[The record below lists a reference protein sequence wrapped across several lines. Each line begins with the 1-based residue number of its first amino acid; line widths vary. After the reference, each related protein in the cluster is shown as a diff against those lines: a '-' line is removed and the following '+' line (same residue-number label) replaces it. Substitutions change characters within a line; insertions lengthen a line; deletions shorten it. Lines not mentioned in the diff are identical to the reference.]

1 MNPSLF
7 EFILNASIQNELQ
20 SQAEEQLPFEERA
33 KKYAKS
39 VAEITPFVGDA
50 ITAKEAYDY
59 FENNQ
64 PLMGS
69 LMAGAAVVPFAPQI
83 VKGVAKKGKAFLESP
98 VMEGPRNVLNQ
109 TASNM
114 PTTIKGFY
122 EGNPIGSFARDFTNE
137 IAGAIDT
144 RLSATSRAF
153 QDVWGISERKVQDI
167 LGKGSAPAVRVLEK
181 ARLEADRLREAGLR
195 AEADEVME
203 QGKKDAVKTGED
215 SAFTAMSIEAQQ
227 GKTIIPVEERG
238 AFANS
243 VYGTEYTARAIP
255 QDDVVKLGDEIG
267 NGNRIAGDLIPEIV
281 TKRMV
286 KHLVKGPHVN
296 SNSSD
301 IYEYQVKGLDTSRTS
316 GIKESEGFRHGSM
329 LVRAFNKGDSEN
341 TITVFDSYIK
351 ALRGKKGG
359 TDLSPEESIEF
370 LQLAATLNKRNVDK
384 INKAMFKPSNM
395 SDRQMLDSLAK
406 ARYYQRTGKNLTEKQ
421 NNLVKVFET
430 LVRGGQINLN
440 KITDEAGNQVGNLDF
455 NKIKKP
461 QGNVATS
468 SYFLSQQKELGGVN
482 QAMVMD
488 IKNKTNYT
496 MISDGHD
503 IFGEAPLGGHHLI
516 TAQPITKRKWGET
529 GFKTQHTT
537 TSTKEKIQEAVA
549 DTAKRLNVEL
559 PDKLRTGN
567 YKDLNTYRRAAKA
580 WTDDLLQK
588 KRGVT
593 VGQQHMD
600 AASQSARKL
609 RVAEN
614 AVGTTATVG
623 ATGMLLNQMSRDDE

>member
-7 EFILNASIQNELQ
+7 QFILNASIQNELQ
-20 SQAEEQLPFEERA
+20 NQAEAKLPFEERA
-33 KKYAKS
+33 KNFAKTT
-39 VAEITPFVGDA
+39 AELTPILGDA

-64 PLMGS
+64 PVMGS
-69 LMAGAAVVPFAPQI
+69 LMAGAAVLPFAPQI
-83 VKGVAKKGKAFLESP
+83 VKGVARKGKQFLESP
-98 VMEGPRNVLNQ
+98 VMETPRNVLNQ

-153 QDVWGISERKVQDI
+153 QDVWGISERKVQDV
-167 LGKGSAPAVRVLEK
+167 LGKGSAPAVRTLDDAKRK
-181 ARLEADRLREAGLR
+181 ADILRESGLTKEADA
-195 AEADEVME
+195 VME
-203 QGKKDAVKTGED
+203 QGRKNATKTGED
-215 SAFTAMSIEAQQ
+215 SAFTAMSIEGQQ

-255 QDDVVKLGDEIG
+255 QDDVAKLSDEIG
-267 NGNRIAGDLIPEIV
+267 NGNRLEGDDIPDNV
-281 TKRMV
+281 TNRMV
-286 KHLVKGPHVN
+286 NHLVKGPHVD
-296 SNSSD
+296 SKSSD
-301 IYEYQVKGLDTSRTS
+301 IYEYQVKGLDASRTA
-316 GIKESEGFRHGSM
+316 GIKESEGFRNGSM
-329 LVRAFNKGDSEN
+329 LVRAFNKGDSDN

-359 TDLSPEESIEF
+359 TDLTPEESIEF
-370 LQLAATLNKRNVDK
+370 LQLAATLNKRNVDQ
-384 INKAMFKPSNM
+384 INRAMFGASQM
-395 SDRQMLDSLAK
+395 TDRQMLDSLAK
-406 ARYYQRTGKNLTEKQ
+406 ARYYQREGKNLTAKQ
-421 NNLVKVFET
+421 NNLVKVFED
-430 LVRGGQINLN
+430 LVRGGQIQLN
-440 KITDEAGNQVGNLDF
+440 RITDEAGNQVGNLDF
-455 NKIKKP
+455 SKIKKP
-461 QGNVATS
+461 EGNVATS

-516 TAQPITKRKWGET
+516 TAQPITKRKWGES
-529 GFKTQHTT
+529 GFKTQHKTT
-537 TSTKEKIQEAVA
+537 ATKEKIQTAVA
-549 DTAKRLNVEL
+549 DTAKRLGVEL

-567 YKDLNTYRRAAKA
+567 YKDLNAYRRAAKA
-580 WTDDLLQK
+580 WTDDLLRK
-588 KRGVT
+588 KQGVT
-593 VGQQHMD
+593 VGRQHMD
-600 AASQSARKL
+600 AASESARKL
-609 RVAEN
+609 RVAQN
-614 AVGTTATVG
+614 AIGTTATLG
-623 ATGMLLNQMSRDDE
+623 ATGMLINEMSGEE